1 MLGLITDSVIED
13 ILVVLEQ
20 DFNPSKVVV
29 AVSGDRKTL
38 WIRSTSV
45 EASGDHG
52 DRKTLALAL
61 LWRLHGFLKT
71 KLGVGA
77 VAVCLS
83 KLDGLYGR

>member
-1 MLGLITDSVIED
+1 METVRGPQGPVDPINLCRG
-13 ILVVLEQ
+13 
-20 DFNPSKVVV
+20 FWRP
-29 AVSGDRKTL
+29 
-38 WIRSTSV
+38 
-45 EASGDHG
+45 G

>member
-1 MLGLITDSVIED
+1 MALVSTIVYSTYLSAGRFKHKNIPFCDSH
-13 ILVVLEQ
+13 L
-20 DFNPSKVVV
+20 S
-29 AVSGDRKTL
+29 
-38 WIRSTSV
+38 
-45 EASGDHG
+45 G

>member
-29 AVSGDRKTL
+29 AVS
-38 WIRSTSV
+38 
-45 EASGDHG
+45 G